1 MRDDIG
7 ALPWLAPGAPFP
19 DTAKALDE
27 PDGLLAVGA
36 DLHPSTLLR
45 AYRAG
50 IFPWYGEGQPLLW
63 WSPDPRLVLRPSRF
77 YCSRSLRKLLRQ
89 GRFAFSIDEAFAQ
102 VLEACASVP
111 RHGQHGTWIT
121 DEMQAAYGRLHELGH
136 AHSLEVWQ
144 DGELAGGFYGINLG
158 TMFFGE
164 SMFSIQ
170 PNASKAALAVFCLLQ
185 PAHGITMIDCQME
198 TPHLLSLG
206 AEVLPRPM
214 FEQAL
219 RERVDQPVQWQ
230 WGHKMTPLAEYRRRY
245 RLEAT
250 SLGQFLFSPG

>member
-7 ALPWLAPGAPFP
+7 ALPWLMPGAPFP
-19 DTAKALDE
+19 DTSTALDD

-36 DLHPSTLLR
+36 DLRPATLLR
-45 AYRAG
+45 AYRVG
-50 IFPWYGEGQPLLW
+50 IFPWYGDGQPILW

-77 YCSRSLRKLLRQ
+77 HCSRSLRKLLRQ
-89 GRFAFSIDEAFAQ
+89 GRFEFSFDHAFSRVIH
-102 VLEACASVP
+102 ACASVP

-121 DEMQAAYGRLHELGH
+121 DDMLVAYQQLHELGY

-158 TMFFGE
+158 AMFFGE
-164 SMFSIQ
+164 SMFSLR
-170 PNASKAALAVFCLLQ
+170 PNASKAALAMFCLLQ
-185 PAHGITMIDCQME
+185 PAHGVTLIDCQME

-206 AEVLPRPM
+206 ADVWPRSE

-219 RERVDQPVQWQ
+219 RERVEAPSRWQ
-230 WGHKMTPLAEYRRRY
+230 WPHEVAPLAEYRRRY
-245 RLEAT
+245 RLE
-250 SLGQFLFSPG
+250 SSPLGQFLFSS